1 MGEVK
6 IDLVKKKK
14 KKFVRFGKFVDD
26 GDLNKF
32 ILDVI
37 LLNIKKSI
45 LWVMKVFDEWWKF
58 WKENGEVIFE
68 FVVFIV
74 EDVNLL
80 VYMIYCGS

>member
-6 IDLVKKKK
+6 IDLVKN
-14 KKFVRFGKFVDD
+14 FVRFGKFVDD

>member
-6 IDLVKKKK
+6 IDLVKKK

-45 LWVMKVFDEWWKF
+45 LWVMKVFDDWWKF